1 MFVKLILIILVLF
14 VHINIISAFP
24 SAQDPF
30 ALGPSILT
38 DEEDITP
45 ACIVTLFQN
54 ESFYPNTLS
63 FNYSLP
69 SSCYHEE
76 YDRIILQVDGSVNGT
91 VQYDRTGGIFMDQ
104 VEIIR
109 FTTPEPPGQSI
120 TWSAQRDLS
129 VYGSFL
135 VQEHMVYV
143 SCGNYVSSTY
153 NGVIYLTA
161 TLKFYKNPIAVPKVK
176 SADYIVNPKYEKI
189 GVAFQP
195 IGVYGD
201 TITSKIQGWKRN
213 TNKAYI
219 DMYASGHGC
228 EEFWY
233 SNPPIASSYNNC
245 AGGSSR
251 QFIVTLDDE
260 LVVGVQTPFPVMY
273 TGGVNPLL
281 YRPQTGIYSFNIPP
295 YRFDLTPFLG
305 LLNDGNE
312 HEIGVKV
319 LNNTVSGVW
328 YISPVIVAW
337 VDHEEEQITGNIT
350 SYDFKS
356 NGPSLNIISD
366 NATYFDWDTEYS
378 ASLSATSQL
387 IGTTTGKLMEPAS
400 IKSQVLLTNGNRFYR
415 KGNTQFTDMN
425 IQMEL
430 SSSAL
435 DSMRLIEYPY
445 HLVSQ
450 YISNASGF
458 AITAELQYG
467 VRIQSSNFFSNEEEG
482 RQLRRKRGKGKKSSK
497 GSKETKSSKRKK
509 PSPQPSSQPSSKLS
523 RQPSR
528 LPTREPSSRPTT
540 KRPSSHPTRQPS
552 LPETDILLYENSFKG
567 VSVYSKFSDESAPGG
582 LVVIEEGLTNQTFSI
597 IHSKDTPLIVLYT
610 SGSTAR
616 PKGLNMGIPAPPSGN
631 IDNPLLSVWLDHPI
645 FRDKEGREV
654 TLVQGSVLF
663 PLFKLSRSTEM
674 AQDANYDTCFSQYV
688 QSIDGYISKPPD
700 LFMGDCIPKTFCS
713 EFDACAF
720 PSSVVMEAPLP
731 DSGSGDDVLPFR
743 LPPSLKNCTEG
754 VTCENE
760 IDSLF
765 E

>member
-1 MFVKLILIILVLF
+1 MFVKLIPILVLF
-14 VHINIISAFP
+14 VHINIITAFP

-30 ALGPSILT
+30 ALGPSILI

-45 ACIVTLFQN
+45 ACTVTLFQN

-69 SSCYHEE
+69 SSCYHDYEE
-76 YDRIILQVDGSVNGT
+76 YDRIILHVDGSVNGT

-135 VQEHMVYV
+135 VQDHMVYV
-143 SCGNYVSSTY
+143 SCDNYVSSTY

-176 SADYIVNPKYEKI
+176 SADYIVNPKYEKS

-213 TNKAYI
+213 TNKAFI

-312 HEIGVKV
+312 HEIGIKV
-319 LNNTVSGVW
+319 LNNTASGVW

-350 SYDFKS
+350 SYHFES
-356 NGPSLNIISD
+356 NGPSLNITSD

-387 IGTTTGKLMEPAS
+387 IGTTTGKVMEPVS
-400 IKSQVLLTNGNRFYR
+400 IKSEVLLINGNRFYR

-435 DSMRLIEYPY
+435 DSMRVIEYPY

-467 VRIQSSNFFSNEEEG
+467 VRIQSSNFFSNEEKG
-482 RQLRRKRGKGKKSSK
+482 RQLRRKRGKGMKSSK
-497 GSKETKSSKRKK
+497 GSKETKSSKGKK
-509 PSPQPSSQPSSKLS
+509 PSPQPSSQPSSK
-523 RQPSR
+523 
-528 LPTREPSSRPTT
+528 PSSPN
-540 KRPSSHPTRQPS
+540 PP
-552 LPETDILLYENSFKG
+552 DILMSNPPDILMYENSFKG
-567 VSVYSKFSDESAPGG
+567 ISVYSKFSDESAPGG
-582 LVVIEEGLTNQTFSI
+582 LVVIEEGITNQTFSI
-597 IHSKDTPLIVLYT
+597 SHLQDAPLI
-610 SGSTAR
+610 GFHFED
-616 PKGLNMGIPAPPSGN
+616 MGKKDIPSEIFQLRSGN
-631 IDNPLLSVWLDHPI
+631 L
-645 FRDKEGREV
+645 GGGV
-654 TLVQGSVLF
+654 TQLVKGSVLF
-663 PLFKLSRSTEM
+663 PLFKLGRSTEM
-674 AQDANYDTCFSQYV
+674 AQDANNDTCFSQYV

-700 LFMGDCIPKTFCS
+700 LFIGDCIPKTFCS

-731 DSGSGDDVLPFR
+731 GSGSGLPFR

-754 VTCENE
+754 VTCDDEN
-760 IDSLF
+760 DTLF